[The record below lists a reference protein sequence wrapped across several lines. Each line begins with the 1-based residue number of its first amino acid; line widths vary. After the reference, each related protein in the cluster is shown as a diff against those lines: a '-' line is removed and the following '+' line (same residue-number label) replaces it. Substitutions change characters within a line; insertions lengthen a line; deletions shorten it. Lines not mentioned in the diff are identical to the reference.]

1 MLSLFTKLLNPE
13 TVFRIWDLLFLY
25 STNVESYKN
34 NLLLIS
40 ICYIILKINES
51 RLMKCNTKTDVLLV
65 INMFCKFNMYINNFI
80 KNVLNI
86 YRELSTNYQ
95 KFNIQN
101 TNLNKLS
108 T

>member
-1 MLSLFTKLLNPE
+1 
-13 TVFRIWDLLFLY
+13 
-25 STNVESYKN
+25 
-34 NLLLIS
+34 
-40 ICYIILKINES
+40 
-51 RLMKCNTKTDVLLV
+51 MKCNTKTDAILV

-80 KNVLNI
+80 KNVLKI

-95 KFNIQN
+95 KFKIQN